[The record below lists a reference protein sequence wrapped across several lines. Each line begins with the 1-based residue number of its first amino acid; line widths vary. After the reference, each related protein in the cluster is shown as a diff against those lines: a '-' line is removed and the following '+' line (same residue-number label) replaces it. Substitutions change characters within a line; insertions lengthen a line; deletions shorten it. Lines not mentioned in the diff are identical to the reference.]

1 MMLHEIKK
9 KQWGKIIAIHLP
21 PSEIQ
26 RLFSYGI
33 YIGSYIQKCYVAP
46 LGDPIA
52 FYVNGAQLF
61 LRKQDCEH
69 ILVEEMQ

>member
-9 KQWGKIIAIHLP
+9 KQWGKIIDIH
-21 PSEIQ
+21 
-26 RLFSYGI
+26 
-33 YIGSYIQKCYVAP
+33 
-46 LGDPIA
+46 
-52 FYVNGAQLF
+52 